1 MTVWSFLTVLV
12 SVSSTVTPEMATA
25 VTGLGLPSVVTVK
38 AEAAAVVA
46 ESVSL

>member
-1 MTVWSFLTVLV
+1 MGLLT
-12 SVSSTVTPEMATA
+12 VSSTVEPETATA
-25 VTGLGLPSVVTVK
+25 VTSLSTPPEVTVK